1 MDETMSIPERIKELR
16 TSRQWKLDYLAEITG
31 ISRSTLAK
39 YESNDYKDM
48 SVFVLLKLADVY
60 DVSMDYLTGLSPNK
74 KNSDADFSKLHLSD
88 EGIEVLQDESWNH
101 ALLDEVLTNENF
113 KNLMVDSQVYVD
125 RYAESII
132 KDSLHL
138 LQALKSNYLLNCG
151 TENNEVYLRMLDMV
165 NLNDEDYLLPVIHH
179 DLDSILSDIR
189 ENHRSDMSTMS
200 DQTPVE
206 ILTEKLLSESGE
218 PTENGENAETENDE
232 LDIYEQ
238 LVKDAINDLSSEDGS
253 KDAVKIIFDA
263 LGKNSVSMAPSQRGR
278 KKKNGDGE

>member
-16 TSRQWKLDYLAEITG
+16 TSKNWKLEYLAERTG

-48 SVFVLLKLADVY
+48 SVFVLLKLADIY

-88 EGIEVLQDESWNH
+88 EGIEVLKDESWNH
-101 ALLDEVLTNENF
+101 ALLDEILTNENF

-179 DLDSILSDIR
+179 DLDSILSIVQMPPGIPVATVGVNGAQNAALLAVQILAQNDTELATRFRQQKEGLKEKIVKANK
-189 ENHRSDMSTMS
+189 ELSDLQYPFKT
-200 DQTPVE
+200 
-206 ILTEKLLSESGE
+206 
-218 PTENGENAETENDE
+218 N
-232 LDIYEQ
+232 
-238 LVKDAINDLSSEDGS
+238 
-253 KDAVKIIFDA
+253 
-263 LGKNSVSMAPSQRGR
+263 
-278 KKKNGDGE
+278 

>member
-16 TSRQWKLDYLAEITG
+16 TSKNWKLEYLAERTG

-48 SVFVLLKLADVY
+48 SVFVLLKLAEVH

-101 ALLDEVLTNENF
+101 ALLDEILTNENF

-189 ENHRSDMSTMS
+189 ENHRTDISTMS
-200 DQTPVE
+200 DQTPAE
-206 ILTEKLLSESGE
+206 IMAGKLLNESGD
-218 PTENGENAETENDE
+218 PTENGENAETENAGPDSFIQAVNTMFGE
-232 LDIYEQ
+232 LLKEKGVMEI
-238 LVKDAINDLSSEDGS
+238 LG
-253 KDAVKIIFDA
+253 AV
-263 LGKNSVSMAPSQRGR
+263 GKNSVNMEPSRRG
-278 KKKNGDGE
+278 KKKLNNQE

>member
-101 ALLDEVLTNENF
+101 ALLDEILTNDNF

-189 ENHRSDMSTMS
+189 ENHRTDISTMS

-206 ILTEKLLSESGE
+206 ILTEKLLTESGE
-218 PTENGENAETENDE
+218 TANNGENEETENVGPDSFIQAVNTMFGE
-232 LDIYEQ
+232 LLKEKGVMEI
-238 LVKDAINDLSSEDGS
+238 LG
-253 KDAVKIIFDA
+253 AV
-263 LGKNSVSMAPSQRGR
+263 GKNSVNMEPSRRG
-278 KKKNGDGE
+278 KKKLNNQE

>member
-101 ALLDEVLTNENF
+101 ALLDEILTNEKF
-113 KNLMVDSQVYVD
+113 RNLTVDCQIYVD

-132 KDSLHL
+132 RDSLRL
-138 LQALKSNYLLNCG
+138 LQTAKDNYLQNFG
-151 TENNEVYLRMLDMV
+151 NETNEVYLRMFDMV
-165 NLNDEDYLLPVIHH
+165 NLNDADYLLPVIHH

-200 DQTPVE
+200 DQTPAE
-206 ILTEKLLSESGE
+206 IMAGKLLNESGE
-218 PTENGENAETENDE
+218 SEENDENAETEHDGPDSFVQAVNTMFGE
-232 LDIYEQ
+232 LLKEKGVMEI
-238 LVKDAINDLSSEDGS
+238 LG
-253 KDAVKIIFDA
+253 AV
-263 LGKNSVSMAPSQRGR
+263 GKNSVNMEPSRRG
-278 KKKNGDGE
+278 KKKLNNQE